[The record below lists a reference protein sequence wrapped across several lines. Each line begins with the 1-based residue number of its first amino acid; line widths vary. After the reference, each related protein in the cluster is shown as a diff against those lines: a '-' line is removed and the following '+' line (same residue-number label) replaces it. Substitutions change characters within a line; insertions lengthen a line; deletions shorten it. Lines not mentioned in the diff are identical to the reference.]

1 MAISAKDAVKQY
13 KIELLTEL
21 PLDEAIFFAMAEK
34 AALFPLSTGN
44 SIKAEKTR
52 ADKVAYFLQHVVEP
66 AAETYLP
73 KLLEVMKKSKV
84 LNIEK
89 LARDIQATVEPGIY
103 SVWVCV
109 CTYVCDWA
117 CKNQPWEHRL
127 HGVIFLLIFSIQN
140 IVYHLHQL

>member
-13 KIELLTEL
+13 KVELLTEL

-52 ADKVAYFLQHVVEP
+52 ADKVAYFLQYVVEP
-66 AAETYLP
+66 AAEIYLP

-84 LNIEK
+84 VNIEK
-89 LARDIQATVEPGIY
+89 LARDIQATVAPGIY
-103 SVWVCV
+103 SVWVCM
-109 CTYVCDWA
+109 YI
-117 CKNQPWEHRL
+117 RM
-127 HGVIFLLIFSIQN
+127 
-140 IVYHLHQL
+140 